1 MKYKI
6 IRIAGLLILVLG
18 LAIVFYH
25 LVEREKSVVA
35 SVASGGSLIAI
46 GGGIIGSSVRME
58 RKKASLRE

>member
-1 MKYKI
+1 M
-6 IRIAGLLILVLG
+6 LVLG
-18 LAIVFYH
+18 LAIVIYH

-58 RKKASLRE
+58 RKNASLRE